1 MAGNSEGGRRAAETH
16 KQRDPDHFRKI
27 ALLAQQSWERNGRKP
42 RGFATLDPVKHR
54 EVSARG
60 GAISRRKSK
69 KGQ

>member
-1 MAGNSEGGRRAAETH
+1 MSGTTEGGKIAAKRH
-16 KQRDPDHFRKI
+16 IARDPDYYKKI